1 MFCLTMFK
9 NQLTTRTTPK
19 MSMYLSYYHWN
30 LRSYSLVTCYILAK
44 SRLLTTLGVPLFDF
58 SDGGAVITKT
68 KTKTNNLRS
77 RTTPMTSSHRVH
89 RPAKQFLKRLQ
100 TQLRSRTTP
109 TTSSHRVHRPAKQ
122 FLKTLQVSAR
132 LFCSLSFSFGFLAKV
147 LRVLFEEPAEKSDH
161 SDDVEDFNVSNLL

>member
-68 KTKTNNLRS
+68 KTKTNNNQLRS

-122 FLKTLQVSAR
+122 FLKTLQNQ
-132 LFCSLSFSFGFLAKV
+132 
-147 LRVLFEEPAEKSDH
+147 LRSRTTLTMSRTSMYLIYCESEPT
-161 SDDVEDFNVSNLL
+161 